1 MLELRNLSQ
10 FCALLLILTAAANV
24 SPRLQTSETA
34 RQAPTM
40 TASAAGADVPTG
52 ETRIAGR
59 QALPIWPAGPLSP
72 AFFGMH
78 IQRPDIAWPKV
89 NGGLGAVRI
98 WDAGAQWA
106 DIAPAKGV
114 FNWDA
119 LDAHVSRARANG
131 ADVIMNLGRTPR
143 WASARPAEPSAYGPG
158 QAAEPALDQYWQ
170 DWVRAVA
177 TRYQGKIRY
186 WEVWN
191 EPNDTAFFSGSAE
204 KLVDLARQAYFILKT
219 SNPDNQVLSPSPYNV
234 NYLDYYL
241 SLGGGD
247 YADVIGYHFYLAE
260 APEAL
265 ATWYIPSVRAVLTQR
280 GQADK
285 PLWNS
290 EGGYLRPAV
299 PGPKTLSD
307 ETGAAYLA
315 RAYLLNWTG
324 GVSRFY
330 FYAWDN
336 HTATNIELTAADN
349 TTLTAAGVAYRELS
363 GWLLGAQLSEL
374 RVDEAGVWI
383 LTFDHPTHGQAYIVW
398 HPTETIVFDLPAAW
412 QVQALR
418 SLAGAHMSL
427 SGQRQLAV
435 GPAPLLLESSPV
447 HSLYLPTVS
456 GPTQSGALGCQ
467 EWGR

>member
-1 MLELRNLSQ
+1 MLEFRNLSQ

-34 RQAPTM
+34 RQTPTM
-40 TASAAGADVPTG
+40 TASAAGADVLTG
-52 ETRIAGR
+52 ETGIAGR
-59 QALPIWPAGPLSP
+59 QALPIWPAEPLS
-72 AFFGMH
+72 ATFFGMH
-78 IQRPDIAWPKV
+78 IHRPDIAWPSV
-89 NGGLGAVRI
+89 SGRLGTVRI

-114 FNWDA
+114 FNWEV
-119 LDAHVSRARANG
+119 LDDHVSRARANG
-131 ADVIMNLGRTPR
+131 ADVIMNLGRTPA

-170 DWVRAVA
+170 GWVRAVA

-191 EPNDTAFFSGSAE
+191 EPNDAAFFSGSAE
-204 KLVDLARQAYFILKT
+204 KMVDLARQAYFILKT
-219 SNPDNQVLSPSPYNV
+219 TDPDNQVLSPSPYNL

-247 YADVIGYHFYLAE
+247 YADVIGYHFYLSE

-265 ATWYIPSVRAVLTQR
+265 AAWYIPGVRAILAQH
-280 GQADK
+280 GQANK

-290 EGGYLRPAV
+290 EGGYLRPAI

-315 RAYLLNWTG
+315 RLYLLNWAG
-324 GVSRFY
+324 GVSRCY

-336 HTATNIELTAADN
+336 HSATNIELTQADN
-349 TTLTAAGVAYRELS
+349 VTLTAAGMAYRELS
-363 GWLLGAQLSEL
+363 GWLLGAQLNDL
-374 RVDEAGVWI
+374 RVDETGVWA
-383 LTFDHPTHGQAYIVW
+383 LTFDHPTNGRGYIAW
-398 HPTETIVFDLPAAW
+398 HPTATVLFELPTGW
-412 QVQALR
+412 QVQTVR
-418 SLAGAHMSL
+418 SLTGAHAGL
-427 SGQRQLAV
+427 RGQRQLWV
-435 GPAPLLLESSPV
+435 GPTPVLLDSAPV
-447 HSLYLPTVS
+447 HSLYLPAVN
-456 GPTQSGALGCQ
+456 GPAQPGA
-467 EWGR
+467 WGRQGWTR

>member
-24 SPRLQTSETA
+24 SPRLQTYETA

-40 TASAAGADVPTG
+40 TASAAGADVLTG
-52 ETRIAGR
+52 ETGIAGR
-59 QALPIWPAGPLSP
+59 QALPIWPAGPLSST
-72 AFFGMH
+72 FFGMH
-78 IQRPDIAWPKV
+78 IHRPDIAWPSV
-89 NGGLGAVRI
+89 NGRLGTVRI

-114 FNWDA
+114 FNWEV
-119 LDAHVSRARANG
+119 LDDHVSRARANG
-131 ADVIMNLGRTPR
+131 ADVIMNLGRTPA
-143 WASARPAEPSAYGPG
+143 WASARPSEPSAYGPG

-170 DWVRAVA
+170 DWVRAAA

-191 EPNDTAFFSGSAE
+191 EPNDAAFFSGSAA
-204 KLVDLARQAYFILKT
+204 KMVDLARQAYFILKT
-219 SNPDNQVLSPSPYNV
+219 SNPDNQVLSPSPYNL

-247 YADVIGYHFYLAE
+247 YADVIGYHFYLSE

-265 ATWYIPSVRAVLTQR
+265 ATWYIPSVRAILTQH
-280 GQADK
+280 GQASK

-290 EGGYLRPAV
+290 EGGYLRPAI

-315 RAYLLNWTG
+315 RIYLLNWAG
-324 GVSRFY
+324 GISRCY

-336 HTATNIELTAADN
+336 HSATNIELTQADN
-349 TTLTAAGVAYRELS
+349 VTLTAAGVAYRELS
-363 GWLLGAQLSEL
+363 GWLLGAQLNDL
-374 RVDEAGVWI
+374 RVDEAGVWT
-383 LTFDHPTHGQAYIVW
+383 LTFDHPTNGRGYIAW
-398 HPTETIVFDLPAAW
+398 HPTETQVFDLPAAW
-412 QVQALR
+412 QVQTMHWLTGTR
-418 SLAGAHMSL
+418 VSLG
-427 SGQRQLAV
+427 GQRRLSV
-435 GPAPLLLESSPV
+435 GPGPVLLDSSPV
-447 HSLYLPTVS
+447 HGLYLPTVS
-456 GPTQSGALGCQ
+456 GATLTAALGRE
-467 EWGR
+467 EWAR